1 MTFPG
6 GWPAFDWQT
15 HVFDLWRFPA
25 LPDTLTTVAMGALV
39 ALACGWLGC
48 FLILQGQSLLGDAIS
63 HTVLL
68 GIVLAALLTG
78 STSGGSLL
86 LAALLTGVL
95 TAWLI
100 QSLGRV
106 SRIKPDAATG
116 IVFTTLFALG
126 VFLLG
131 TLAGRAHLDPQHT
144 LYGLLEFVSAGPR
157 ARFLGISAPV
167 ALWQMLAVCGVLLTG
182 LLLTYSR
189 LVLASFDP
197 GLSAALGQRPRLWQA
212 ALLGALSLT
221 VVVAFSSVG
230 AVLVVG
236 LLVIPP
242 ATAFLLCQRFSH
254 MLVCTSL
261 LGVLAAVV
269 GYHVAAWLETT
280 AAATIVCVASIQ
292 FAVVFLLGPREGLV
306 ARWVRLTARRVHTAH
321 ENLARL
327 LLKLG
332 ADSAGSGQPTATLAS
347 AAGRSP
353 GLVRVLAVSLWI
365 RGWATWRGGRLGLTA
380 RGLAEAHR
388 LDRAHRLWEAYLV
401 SQVGVAL
408 DHVHPTAEEL
418 EHLLDDTLIA
428 RIDDALGHPGIDPH
442 GALIPR
448 LPISVNRPTVF
459 ALSRLRVGESGRLV
473 GIAPPVDPIRPGD
486 RPVMGETDLPL
497 GGTVHVLARD
507 SLDETWTI
515 AFTSGRQVV
524 CSHTLADQLLIDL
537 APADSSRS
545 LEVAQR
551 ASPPGPAQP

>member
-1 MTFPG
+1 
-6 GWPAFDWQT
+6 
-15 HVFDLWRFPA
+15 
-25 LPDTLTTVAMGALV
+25 
-39 ALACGWLGC
+39 
-48 FLILQGQSLLGDAIS
+48 
-63 HTVLL
+63 
-68 GIVLAALLTG
+68 
-78 STSGGSLL
+78 
-86 LAALLTGVL
+86 
-95 TAWLI
+95 
-100 QSLGRV
+100 
-106 SRIKPDAATG
+106 
-116 IVFTTLFALG
+116 
-126 VFLLG
+126 
-131 TLAGRAHLDPQHT
+131 
-144 LYGLLEFVSAGPR
+144 
-157 ARFLGISAPV
+157 
-167 ALWQMLAVCGVLLTG
+167 
-182 LLLTYSR
+182 
-189 LVLASFDP
+189 
-197 GLSAALGQRPRLWQA
+197 
-212 ALLGALSLT
+212 
-221 VVVAFSSVG
+221 
-230 AVLVVG
+230 
-236 LLVIPP
+236 
-242 ATAFLLCQRFSH
+242 
-254 MLVCTSL
+254 
-261 LGVLAAVV
+261 VLAAVV

-332 ADSAGSGQPTATLAS
+332 ADSAGSGQPTAALAA

-537 APADSSRS
+537 APADSGRS